1 MTSRQITAGLLV
13 ILLAFLLGRMLIRGG
28 GDFRLQL
35 LLGGG
40 IFLGSLYTIF
50 GKLPDWLLLASG
62 GKITA
67 DDDPRNLSPRISLTI
82 LAVVLLLAVTIFVAA
97 LFLI

>member
-1 MTSRQITAGLLV
+1 MTSRQIAAGLLV
-13 ILLAFLLGRMLIRGG
+13 ILLAFLLGGTLIRGG

-40 IFLGSLYTIF
+40 ILLGTLYTIY

-67 DDDPRNLSPRISLTI
+67 DDDPDNLSPRISFII
-82 LAVVLLLAVTIFVAA
+82 LGVVLLLAVSIFVVA
-97 LFLI
+97 LFLM